1 MLFVNP
7 VLDTTANGRVLDESR
22 QFERYSG
29 RRIGEVVI
37 AQDPVFTPDGN
48 WLERTGNKL
57 HVMTRERV
65 LRRLFGDTRRVTII
79 VPGDSVQALSV
90 QEVPEVGSHDCA

>member
-1 MLFVNP
+1 MKHNLKIC
-7 VLDTTANGRVLDESR
+7 LAR
-22 QFERYSG
+22 
-29 RRIGEVVI
+29 
-37 AQDPVFTPDGN
+37 DPVSGGIVRCKTIS
-48 WLERTGNKL
+48 L
-57 HVMTRERV
+57 RERV